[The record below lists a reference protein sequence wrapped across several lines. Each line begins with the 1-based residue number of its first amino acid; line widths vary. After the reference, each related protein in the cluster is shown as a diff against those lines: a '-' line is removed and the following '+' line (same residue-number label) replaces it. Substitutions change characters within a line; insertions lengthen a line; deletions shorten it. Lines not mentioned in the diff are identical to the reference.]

1 MRYTEDTSGIK
12 KINLIDVKDSSS
24 QKQKIRKIIISGKY
38 TAAINVNDYGRAYW
52 DATKLLH
59 TEIPGYHSSVY
70 YTQLLK
76 LCVAVPAVSGR
87 SLEFTLA
94 KALL

>member
-1 MRYTEDTSGIK
+1 MDVLTE
-12 KINLIDVKDSSS
+12 
-24 QKQKIRKIIISGKY
+24 
-38 TAAINVNDYGRAYW
+38 
-52 DATKLLH
+52 TKLLH

-70 YTQLLK
+70 HTQLLK

-94 KALL
+94 KALP